1 MEKKPHHHQADFD
14 ALSKRIS
21 DLEKRVTLLE
31 VSGSTDVR
39 ENYRFFTPAG
49 KKDHLAERGTPRQN
63 ESVESR
69 IGEYGMAWLGNIV
82 LLFGIL
88 FLSQLLNKNEQKL
101 FSLLLGII
109 SVAGIY
115 FAGNYTK
122 ESFPYMSRLFHFNG
136 HILLFI
142 TSMRIYILKGSRI
155 TDIPFLGYAAVLI
168 VLIILIYLGFKRKS
182 QLLVLIVW
190 LMTTVTAIASNS
202 THLMLSLTVGITGT
216 AVLLALRNG
225 WWTGLIVS
233 VILVYFIFLVWI
245 AGNPIMNGSVGI
257 ISEHQY
263 GYIYLF
269 TCALLFSLLGLTP
282 ESEEVPVNFIHGAI
296 ILNGIGF
303 SFILA
308 LAVLAFF
315 TSNYFLYFGMIAAF
329 CMGYS
334 IWLQSRGNWK
344 TIAAMYAIYS
354 FVALSI
360 TIGGIYKFP
369 LAFFLLSIQSLLVVS
384 MALWFRSRFIVIMN
398 TLLFSGL
405 LLVYLATSD
414 SLASINF
421 AFALV
426 ALATARVMNWKKK
439 RLEIRTEL
447 IRNIYL
453 FAGASMV
460 LYSLHEAVPPHF
472 VTLSWALS
480 AMLFFIL
487 SVLIRNIK
495 YRWLAI
501 FTMIVTVFYLF
512 IVDLKNIGLGYR
524 IVALLF
530 ISIISLSISLF
541 YTRRIKSKEN
551 THEQST

>member
-1 MEKKPHHHQADFD
+1 MEKEAHNQHAYFD
-14 ALSKRIS
+14 ELSERINY
-21 DLEKRVTLLE
+21 LEKRLARLE
-31 VSGSTDVR
+31 ASVSPEVN
-39 ENYRFFTPAG
+39 ENFRFFKSPEKENITVA
-49 KKDHLAERGTPRQN
+49 RGTSRQN

-69 IGEYGMAWLGNIV
+69 VGEYGMAWLGNIV

-88 FLSQLLNKNEQKL
+88 FLSQLLNKSDQKL

-109 SVAGIY
+109 SVAAIY
-115 FAGNYTK
+115 FAGNFTK
-122 ESFPYMSRLFHFNG
+122 ASFPYMSRLFNYNG

-142 TSMRIYILKGSRI
+142 TSMRVYILQGSRI
-155 TDIPFLGYAAVLI
+155 TGNPFIGYGAVM
-168 VLIILIYLGFKRKS
+168 LIIFILMYMGFKRKS
-182 QLLVLIVW
+182 QLLVIMVW

-202 THLMLSLTVGITGT
+202 THLMLSLMVGVAATS
-216 AVLLALRNG
+216 VLIVLKYR

-233 VILVYFIFLVWI
+233 VVLVYFTFLVWI

-257 ISEHQY
+257 ISDHQF

-269 TCALLFSLLGLTP
+269 TCAMLFSLLGLFP
-282 ESEEVPVNFIHGAI
+282 ESEEVPVNFIHGAV

-303 SFILA
+303 SFILT

-315 TSNYFLYFGMIAAF
+315 ADNYFIYFGLIAAF

-334 IWLQSRGNWK
+334 IWLQSRGSWK

-354 FVALSI
+354 FVAMSI
-360 TIGGIYKFP
+360 TIGGIFKFP

-398 TLLFSGL
+398 TILFTGL
-405 LLVYLATSD
+405 LIVYLSTSD
-414 SLASINF
+414 SLASTNF
-421 AFALV
+421 SFAIV
-426 ALATARVMNWKKK
+426 ALSTARVMNWKKK

-453 FAGASMV
+453 FAGAAMV

-480 AMLFFIL
+480 AMMFFIL
-487 SVLIRNIK
+487 SVLIKNIK

-501 FTMIVTVFYLF
+501 LTMIVTVFYLF
-512 IVDLKNIGLGYR
+512 IVDLKSISLGYR

-530 ISIISLSISLF
+530 ISIISLGISIF
-541 YTRRIKSKEN
+541 YTRRVKSKED
-551 THEQST
+551 HDLLS